1 MPRSLSRRSFLA
13 GTGGAALCLPLL
25 ESMMPRAARAGG
37 SGGIP
42 TRYVFC
48 YAGTS
53 SGRYA
58 TPNEGEVLVPDAY
71 GDLAT
76 TGAAMQSLQPLFEE
90 GVESDVSLVSNLL
103 IPWAGSESGLAPGGR
118 LTSLDFHFGPTVTPQ
133 LSGMRAIVKARMDG
147 PSSDQ
152 LMVDSLAPDTVVPS
166 LSQRVQPIDYMGG
179 NGGSAGRISFRRDG
193 DSISPIDPF
202 VSPRDTFDYLNSV
215 FLPPDAS
222 PEMIAAIERRASV
235 LDEVGGAAQSLM
247 ARLGSSDR
255 QRLERHLHEVELLE
269 AQLRSGV
276 GDLSGACI
284 GPVDPGADPPLGGQV
299 AGVDQLDG
307 SLGWSD
313 EDTRALRQIELIRMA
328 FSCDVTRVASLQLT
342 NWKSW
347 MGASNIGGGWDID
360 IHEIGH
366 TGSMPKEAMGDVV
379 GWHVGQFAKLVK
391 ALKDTPEWDGSS
403 LLDHTALVLCFEGG
417 HGEDP
422 LDGGYSTHSTQNMSV
437 LVAGNVGGLVA
448 GQHIDGQERHP
459 AEATLTAMRAAGHGG
474 DFGDFSSEIAGLRG

>member
-1 MPRSLSRRSFLA
+1 M
-13 GTGGAALCLPLL
+13 CLPLL
-25 ESMMPRAARAGG
+25 ESLMPGAARAGG
-37 SGGIP
+37 AAGGPP

-53 SGRYA
+53 SGRYS
-58 TPNEGEVLVPDAY
+58 TPSEGEILVPDSQ
-71 GDLAT
+71 
-76 TGAAMQSLQPLFEE
+76 GALSSVGTQMQSLQPLFEE
-90 GVESDVSLVSNLL
+90 GVADDVSLVSNLL
-103 IPWAGSESGLAPGGR
+103 IPWATSEGALASGAR
-118 LTSLDFHFGPTVTPQ
+118 LSSLDFHFGPTVTPQ
-133 LSGMRAIVKARMDG
+133 LSGMKAIVKARMDG

-152 LMVDSLAPDTVVPS
+152 LMVEALAPDTVVPS

-193 DSISPIDPF
+193 SNVSGIDPF
-202 VSPRDTFDYLNSV
+202 VSPRETFNYLNSV

-222 PEMIAAIERRASV
+222 PEMLAAIERRASV
-235 LDEVGGAAQSLM
+235 LDEVGGAAEALM
-247 ARLGSSDR
+247 ARLGSADR
-255 QRLERHLHEVELLE
+255 QRLQRHLHEVELLE
-269 AQLRSGV
+269 GQLRSGA
-276 GDLSGACI
+276 GDISGACM
-284 GPVDPGADPPLGGQV
+284 GPMDPGADPALGGQV
-299 AGVDQLDG
+299 AGVDQIDG

-313 EDTRALRQIELIRMA
+313 EDTRAQRQIELIRMA
-328 FSCDVTRVASLQLT
+328 FSCDVTRFASLQLT

-347 MGASNIGGGWDID
+347 MGASNIGAGWDID

-366 TGSMPKEAMGDVV
+366 TGAMPKEAMGDVV
-379 GWHVGQFAKLVK
+379 GWHVGQFAKLVR
-391 ALKDTPEWDGSS
+391 ALKETPEWDGSS

-459 AEATLTAMRAAGHGG
+459 AEVTLTAMRAAGYGG
-474 DFGDFSSEIAGLRG
+474 DFGDFSNEVEALRG